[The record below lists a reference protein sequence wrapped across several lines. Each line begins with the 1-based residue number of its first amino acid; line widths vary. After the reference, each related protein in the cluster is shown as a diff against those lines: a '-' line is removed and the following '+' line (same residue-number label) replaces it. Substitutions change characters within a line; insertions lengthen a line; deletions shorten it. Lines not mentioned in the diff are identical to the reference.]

1 MQRSFFE
8 RFAMRDMQWLY
19 ISSCVN
25 LARRLASL
33 VELIIKLSLTN
44 LIQGRAVSKILSLY
58 DYGV

>member
-1 MQRSFFE
+1 M
-8 RFAMRDMQWLY
+8 LY

>member
-1 MQRSFFE
+1 M
-8 RFAMRDMQWLY
+8 LY
-19 ISSCVN
+19 ISSRVN

-44 LIQGRAVSKILSLY
+44 LIQDRAVSKILSLY